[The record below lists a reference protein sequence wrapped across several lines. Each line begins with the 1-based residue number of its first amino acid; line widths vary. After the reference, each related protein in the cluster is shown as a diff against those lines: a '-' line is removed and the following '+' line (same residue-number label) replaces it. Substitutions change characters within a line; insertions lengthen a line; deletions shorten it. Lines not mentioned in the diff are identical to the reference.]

1 MIYIGS
7 IKVTTILTIRNPFNI
22 HLRELTT
29 DSKLVPHKLRHT
41 YATNIAEETGDISL
55 VMNQLGHTSSQTS
68 LLYITT
74 TREKARK
81 ASELST

>member
-1 MIYIGS
+1 M
-7 IKVTTILTIRNPFNI
+7 